1 MDPAVQVSAII
12 GKYRADIAMALA
24 AQMHTM
30 APERVERLLET
41 VSENE
46 RELQQGAA
54 EPAIGMGEFL
64 DITV

>member
-1 MDPAVQVSAII
+1 MDPALQVSTII

-30 APERVERLLET
+30 TPERVERLLET

-46 RELQQGAA
+46 KELQQTA
-54 EPAIGMGEFL
+54 EPVIGMGEFL